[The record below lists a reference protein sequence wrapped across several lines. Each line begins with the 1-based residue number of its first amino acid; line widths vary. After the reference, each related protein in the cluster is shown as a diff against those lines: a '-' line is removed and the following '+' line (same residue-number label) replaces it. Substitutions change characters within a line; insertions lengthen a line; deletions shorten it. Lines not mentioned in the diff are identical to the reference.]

1 MGTGAVGAYCNTPL
15 QQLAADHSGQELVY
29 RPADVRSSGD
39 TKREMM
45 KKVRNRKNSILIA
58 VAAFAFAAFSSPFIG
73 SALSGQEQ
81 VLQKK
86 SGFAQAQLLE
96 GTWVR
101 PDGGYRLVIEDVKP
115 DGSLKASYFNPGK
128 INVSISNWKVEN
140 DLQTNGTLLD
150 DAWCEFLHEHNFLVR
165 LSIDGPKH
173 LHDSY
178 RKDKVGSK
186 RMQFIHIIDLY
197 RF

>member
-1 MGTGAVGAYCNTPL
+1 
-15 QQLAADHSGQELVY
+15 
-29 RPADVRSSGD
+29 
-39 TKREMM
+39 MM

-115 DGSLKASYFNPGK
+115 DGSLKASYYNPKK

-140 DLQTNGTLLD
+140 DRLHLFVELRDTNYPGSTYSLMYAKEKDVLGGTYFLAVTKESYSIRFLRIPEDKINRTNG
-150 DAWCEFLHEHNFLVR
+150 E
-165 LSIDGPKH
+165 
-173 LHDSY
+173 
-178 RKDKVGSK
+178 
-186 RMQFIHIIDLY
+186 
-197 RF
+197 